1 MLTAR
6 KGSKTNNYKNLK
18 SYLRNQKSIMINL
31 WISQPVNQQL
41 NMGLQG
47 DKILRGTLS
56 CLINAS
62 QYACNV
68 MPTQQRPDE
77 LQP

>member
-1 MLTAR
+1 
-6 KGSKTNNYKNLK
+6 
-18 SYLRNQKSIMINL
+18 MINL
-31 WISQPVNQQL
+31 WISQPINKQL

-68 MPTQQRPDE
+68 MPIQQRPDE
-77 LQP
+77 LHT